1 MESVEKSLIIQED
14 DTASR
19 EYNSEEK
26 EAVPI
31 PVSSKKEALALS
43 GETLKLSTV
52 LENIFIPAD
61 VARHRYRF
69 ACIEDKKYQP
79 DGCVDFKQQTFV
91 RTTT

>member
-19 EYNSEEK
+19 EYSSEEK

-61 VARHRYRF
+61 VARHGYRF
-69 ACIEDKKYQP
+69 ACIEDKKYQL
-79 DGCVDFKQQTFV
+79 DGFVDFKQRTFV
-91 RTTT
+91 RAIT